1 MKKTKDYDNTFKTL
15 KLRHKRLFISCINEA
30 FNKDYPLN
38 ADIEVLP
45 SEGFIVNNLDSN
57 EEKLEERDNDFIIR
71 IDKDYYLIECQ
82 SYDDGDMALR
92 IAEYSFLAARQ
103 NAVWDQG
110 HAVMSFP
117 HYSVIYL
124 KSSKKTPKTTTVSY
138 VFPDGQRV
146 DHTENNIFLEN
157 ITKEEIVEKKLFVY
171 VPFYIIRY
179 EKELTSEKNYE
190 KVLKDLEFLYEAM
203 LQWKKDREI
212 TDVELADLSSC
223 MRVVARHITDGNDIE
238 DKVVKAMGGEIIEL
252 PSDRLREAE
261 EKIEK
266 LNTVAEEAEEKIEK
280 LNTEA
285 KEAEEKIAKLN
296 TAMKEAEAR
305 VEEVAARADEADAR
319 ADEAVARAEEAD
331 ARAEEADAR
340 ADEAVARAEE
350 ANARAERYMKILIE
364 NGIKVP

>member
-1 MKKTKDYDNTFKTL
+1 MKRTNDYDNTFKTL

-30 FNKDYPLN
+30 FNKDYSLS
-38 ADIEVLP
+38 ADVEVLP
-45 SEGFIVNNLDSN
+45 SEGFIVNSLDSN

-71 IDKDYYLIECQ
+71 IEKDYYLIECQ

-103 NAVWDQG
+103 NAVWNQG
-110 HAVMSFP
+110 HVVMSFP

-124 KSSKKTPKTTTVSY
+124 KSSKRTPKTTTISY

-179 EKELTSEKNYE
+179 ERELTSEKDYE

-203 LQWKKDREI
+203 LQWKNNREI

-223 MRVVARHITDGNDIE
+223 MRVVARHITDGNEIE

-261 EKIEK
+261 EK
-266 LNTVAEEAEEKIEK
+266 LAE
-280 LNTEA
+280 
-285 KEAEEKIAKLN
+285 LN
-296 TAMKEAEAR
+296 TAMK
-305 VEEVAARADEADAR
+305 
-319 ADEAVARAEEAD
+319 EAD

-340 ADEAVARAEE
+340 ANEAD
-350 ANARAERYMKILIE
+350 ARAERYMKILIE
-364 NGIKVP
+364 NGIKVD

>member
-1 MKKTKDYDNTFKTL
+1 MKRTNDYDNTFKTL

-30 FNKDYPLN
+30 FNKDYSLS
-38 ADIEVLP
+38 ADVEVLP
-45 SEGFIVNNLDSN
+45 SEGFIVNSLDSN

-71 IDKDYYLIECQ
+71 IEKDYYLIECQ

-103 NAVWDQG
+103 NAVWNQG
-110 HAVMSFP
+110 HVVMSFP

-124 KSSKKTPKTTTVSY
+124 KSSKRTPKTTTISY

-179 EKELTSEKNYE
+179 EKELTSEKDYE
-190 KVLKDLEFLYEAM
+190 KVIKDLEFLYEAM
-203 LQWKKDREI
+203 LQWKNNREI

-261 EKIEK
+261 EKLAE
-266 LNTVAEEAEEKIEK
+266 LNIAVEEAKARAEEAD
-280 LNTEA
+280 A
-285 KEAEEKIAKLN
+285 IA
-296 TAMKEAEAR
+296 
-305 VEEVAARADEADAR
+305 D
-319 ADEAVARAEEAD
+319 EAD

-340 ADEAVARAEE
+340 ANEAD
-350 ANARAERYMKILIE
+350 ARAERYMKILIE
-364 NGIKVP
+364 NGIKIDL

>member
-1 MKKTKDYDNTFKTL
+1 MKRTNDYDNTFKTL

-30 FNKDYPLN
+30 FNKDYSLS
-38 ADIEVLP
+38 ADVEVLP
-45 SEGFIVNNLDSN
+45 SEGFIVNSLDSN

-71 IDKDYYLIECQ
+71 IEKDYYLIECQ

-103 NAVWDQG
+103 NAVWNQG
-110 HAVMSFP
+110 HVVMSFP

-124 KSSKKTPKTTTVSY
+124 KSSKRTPKTTISY

-179 EKELTSEKNYE
+179 ERELTSEKDYE

-203 LQWKKDREI
+203 LQWKNNREI

-223 MRVVARHITDGNDIE
+223 MRVVARHITDGNEIE

-261 EKIEK
+261 EK
-266 LNTVAEEAEEKIEK
+266 LAE
-280 LNTEA
+280 
-285 KEAEEKIAKLN
+285 LN
-296 TAMKEAEAR
+296 TAMK
-305 VEEVAARADEADAR
+305 
-319 ADEAVARAEEAD
+319 EAD

-340 ADEAVARAEE
+340 ANEAD
-350 ANARAERYMKILIE
+350 ARAERYMKILIE
-364 NGIKVP
+364 NGIKVD